1 MMISRWQRR
10 DNCWYFRKHC
20 WCLGR
25 CRRGEH
31 LLLLPLTF
39 LWNVFDV
46 HFLVFCVRIFH
57 QVAEYVEIA
66 AEVAAAAIP
75 WFQENVPKCER
86 NRRLEFLV
94 CRRVIEINLLLKGKV
109 KSYWA
114 ENRLQVDT
122 YLYTL
127 LWNAL
132 KTVGFA
138 AFQKRSSKGK
148 IKLNC

>member
-1 MMISRWQRR
+1 MISRWQRR

-75 WFQENVPKCER
+75 WFQEMCQSAR
-86 NRRLEFLV
+86 
-94 CRRVIEINLLLKGKV
+94 EIGGWSFWCAAEIKLLLKGKV

-148 IKLNC
+148 MKLNC